1 MISRGFRSLYQ
12 IYIHCTVG
20 ASRAPTMA
28 MAYFIQVR
36 KIALLDIFKY
46 LQAIRTVV
54 QPNHHFLFQLAEL
67 EVSEHLLLACLLAC
81 CYYCSALLSIITSF
95 STWLVL
101 MLL

>member
-67 EVSEHLLLACLLAC
+67 EVREHLLLAC